1 MLGQEVEEYVIQQ
14 IRARQNLYNNAGNRS
29 QTKLNVLSNQN
40 AWVKLASGVALESEA
55 QRQSLKK
62 SKTASFQKSGNP
74 ITFQIPTP
82 EFDKLYSQL
91 TPEAKEKISKLN
103 LPTAKVDDKE
113 VQINKNSFLAG
124 LVTNIF
130 NVKAFLFFVSLFTIL
145 VDSIN
150 DVLFYIYPLYFAI
163 TSCLWFLFLSY
174 VTTISKNKN
183 FNVYSNK
190 YISYFMSLVLCLIS
204 LLILIRAFYEYF

>member
-1 MLGQEVEEYVIQQ
+1 MFLWSALAHLIALTSPGPDTAIVLRQVSLHGRIEGFKASLGIGIGIYIHCTLAVNGISIIIVSNELYKFLISLVGGTYIMYLGISMLTNDI
-14 IRARQNLYNNAGNRS
+14 NNVSKENIS
-29 QTKLNVLSNQN
+29 VQT
-40 AWVKLASGVALESEA
+40 
-55 QRQSLKK
+55 
-62 SKTASFQKSGNP
+62 
-74 ITFQIPTP
+74 
-82 EFDKLYSQL
+82 
-91 TPEAKEKISKLN
+91 
-103 LPTAKVDDKE
+103 
-113 VQINKNSFLAG
+113 NKNSFLAG

>member
-1 MLGQEVEEYVIQQ
+1 MFLWSALAHLIALTSPGPDTAIVLRQVSLHGRIEGFKASLGIGIGIYIHCNLAVNGISIIIVSNELYKFLISLVGGTYIMYLGISMLTNDI
-14 IRARQNLYNNAGNRS
+14 NNVSKENIS
-29 QTKLNVLSNQN
+29 VQT
-40 AWVKLASGVALESEA
+40 
-55 QRQSLKK
+55 
-62 SKTASFQKSGNP
+62 
-74 ITFQIPTP
+74 
-82 EFDKLYSQL
+82 
-91 TPEAKEKISKLN
+91 
-103 LPTAKVDDKE
+103 
-113 VQINKNSFLAG
+113 NKNSFLAG